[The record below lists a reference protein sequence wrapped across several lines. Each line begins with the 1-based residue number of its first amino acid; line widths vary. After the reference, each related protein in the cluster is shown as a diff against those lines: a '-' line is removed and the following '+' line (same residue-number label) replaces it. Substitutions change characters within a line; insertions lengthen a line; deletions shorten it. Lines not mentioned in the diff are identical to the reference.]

1 MYFSIKNIFYFI
13 FKIVMRVRKFGT
25 KILFFV
31 LRMEINGTP
40 PCHFPVLV
48 AAWKHPRTLPRRQTR
63 LIIVFAMIQVIALW
77 SVFVLAVIIAGVAL
91 LKASH
96 E

>member
-1 MYFSIKNIFYFI
+1 MH
-13 FKIVMRVRKFGT
+13 VQ
-25 KILFFV
+25 
-31 LRMEINGTP
+31 INGTP

-48 AAWKHPRTLPRRQTR
+48 AAGKYPRLNPRRQTR

-91 LKASH
+91 LNASH

>member
-1 MYFSIKNIFYFI
+1 MH
-13 FKIVMRVRKFGT
+13 VQR
-25 KILFFV
+25 
-31 LRMEINGTP
+31 NGTP

-48 AAWKHPRTLPRRQTR
+48 AAGKYPRHQPRRQTR

-77 SVFVLAVIIAGVAL
+77 SVFVLAVVIAGVAL
-91 LKASH
+91 LRASH